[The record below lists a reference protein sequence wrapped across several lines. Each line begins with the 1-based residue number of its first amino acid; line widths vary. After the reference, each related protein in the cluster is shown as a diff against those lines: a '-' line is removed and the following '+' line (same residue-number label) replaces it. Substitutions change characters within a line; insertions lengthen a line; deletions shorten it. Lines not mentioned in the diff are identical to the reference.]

1 MFVAI
6 PNRSRPGLRWA
17 TPLLIAA
24 CAGVFLWLQLQAP
37 DARNAWLA
45 AWGQLGAFDLARIR
59 DWAYWQEWLLDGSLL
74 RPFTALFLH
83 ADWPHLL
90 GNLAFL
96 LIFGLPAERVL
107 GAWRLLV
114 LFLLGGALANLVAK
128 LVVDTPGLSIIGAS
142 GAISAIIGA
151 YLALFPR
158 AQLGLVLP
166 LGLFLEFVRVPAPLL
181 IGAWVALQVV
191 FAYIGPSFGEVAW
204 VAHVAGFML
213 GVVAALLW
221 RGQVARRLRRRK
233 GY

>member
-6 PNRSRPGLRWA
+6 PQRGKSTLRWA
-17 TPLLIAA
+17 TPLLIVV
-24 CAGVFLWLQLQAP
+24 CVGVFIWLQLQSA
-37 DARNAWLA
+37 DARAVWLSQ
-45 AWGQLGAFDLARIR
+45 WGELSAHPVNRLGDLS
-59 DWAYWQEWLLDGSLL
+59 YWYEALLDGSLL
-74 RPFTALFLH
+74 RPLTALFLH

-96 LIFGLPAERVL
+96 LIFGLPAERSI
-107 GAWRLLV
+107 GAWRLLL

-128 LVVDTPGLSIIGAS
+128 MVVDTPGLSIIGAS
-142 GAISAIIGA
+142 GAISAVIGA

-166 LGLFLEFVRVPAPLL
+166 LGIFLEFVRVPAPLL
-181 IGAWVALQVV
+181 IGVWVLLQVV

-204 VAHVAGFML
+204 IAHIAGFL
-213 GVVAALLW
+213 IGVAVALLW
-221 RGQVARRLRRRK
+221 RSQIKRRLRRQR